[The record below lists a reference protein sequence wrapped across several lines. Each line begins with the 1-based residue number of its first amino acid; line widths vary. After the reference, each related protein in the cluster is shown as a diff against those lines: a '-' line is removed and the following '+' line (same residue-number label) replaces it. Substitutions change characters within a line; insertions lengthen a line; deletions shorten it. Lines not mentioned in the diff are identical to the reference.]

1 MIFEV
6 LTSDAIAGQLD
17 FVAAS
22 APPNEL
28 IVNGVGAGVVF
39 ENSFGL
45 EWFEPGDNLL
55 ITGFFC
61 RIPYGFGYGSLRIQ
75 GTFEF
80 RDAGGVGIVIPEF
93 ADTGNL
99 VIPDPCGGLEFPGDG
114 LFVRVPTGA
123 GRVRLFCSG
132 WSARVSLV
140 NVPSSLV
147 GVTVQTLLH
156 WTLKHTRPMQAVA

>member
-1 MIFEV
+1 MIYEV

-45 EWFEPGDNLL
+45 EWFEPGDNLML
-55 ITGFFC
+55 NSFFC
-61 RIPYGFGYGSLRIQ
+61 RIPFGFGYGSLRVQ
-75 GTFEF
+75 ANFEF
-80 RDAGGVGIVIPEF
+80 RDAGGATIVIPEF
-93 ADTGNL
+93 AQTGNL
-99 VIPDPCGGLEFPGDG
+99 VIPDPCGGLAFPGDG
-114 LFVRVPTGA
+114 LFIRTPVGA
-123 GRVRLFCSG
+123 GRVRLWCSV
-132 WSARVSLV
+132 WQCRVSLV

-147 GVTVQTLLH
+147 GTTVQTLLH
-156 WTLKHTRPMQAVA
+156 WNLKHTRPMAAVP